1 MIKDWLAPPN
11 GRAASLA
18 MAIADAVPVI
28 ATPRLRLR
36 APVLGDFPAYAEVFT
51 SERAQYMG
59 GPFTGEE
66 AFADFCQGIA
76 GWMLRGAGM
85 WTVTLAR
92 ADVPLGWLYLWKEWG
107 GPEPELG
114 WVLTLAAEG
123 RGYAREAAFAVLPH
137 ALALYGPSGF
147 VSYIDAGNIRSAR
160 LAAAL
165 GAARDIAAEAQMAA
179 QGEPDLQV
187 WRHSG
192 TGRAE

>member
-1 MIKDWLAPPN
+1 
-11 GRAASLA
+11 
-18 MAIADAVPVI
+18 
-28 ATPRLRLR
+28 
-36 APVLGDFPAYAEVFT
+36 
-51 SERAQYMG
+51 
-59 GPFTGEE
+59 
-66 AFADFCQGIA
+66 
-76 GWMLRGAGM
+76 MLRGAGM

-123 RGYAREAAFAVLPH
+123 HGYAREAAFAVLPH